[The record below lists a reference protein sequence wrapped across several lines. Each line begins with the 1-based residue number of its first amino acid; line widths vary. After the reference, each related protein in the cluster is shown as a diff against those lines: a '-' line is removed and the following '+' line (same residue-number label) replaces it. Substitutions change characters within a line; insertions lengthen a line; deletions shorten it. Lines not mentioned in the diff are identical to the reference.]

1 VVDSPPLWYSLEL
14 DPGTS
19 DYFHLPRRVYVP
31 VGADS
36 PFLET
41 EARHASLE
49 GLAHALER
57 AAGEKPEMAAD
68 VDIQRFLRVWPRYA
82 DLERYLA
89 VDNATFARA
98 VARAVLDED
107 PQAAPALAALGVL
120 AAREG
125 DWTEAERLSGE
136 ALEVAPAHA
145 PTRLQ
150 HALALAGAGRR
161 DEALE
166 ELERLVRHPRVQ
178 AVARLWRHE
187 IRSAPAEAL
196 PERLRAASDAFAE
209 SSEEAGS
216 GMRAWRALAATFP
229 ENPEVLFTRAL
240 RPGEATDDGERE
252 TLLRRA
258 LAADPDHV
266 PAAVA
271 LATLLRRTGRPEEAE
286 RFLVER
292 LTARPR
298 NPLLLAARGQAL
310 EQLDRREEALAAY
323 RAVFDGPLSLVP
335 PAAFAAAGP
344 GLFRL
349 APPEATAR
357 LLKDAVEAR
366 PGDPLPHEMLARL
379 DELREGRERAERRL
393 RDGIR
398 ACGPLPV
405 LEYALGDLLRRSG
418 RRVEAEGLFK
428 VLAKRHPRSPL
439 GHRGLGDL
447 AVEEQPAEALEHY
460 RRALTID
467 PWLPL
472 PGHDYLRGVAAL
484 RGGEAASARRWLER
498 AVAAEP
504 DNPRYW
510 CDLGAALFYMGDL
523 DRALAATERARSLRP
538 EHPGFLHNLAVYHRE
553 RFRRHPITGWRSG
566 WASRRLARASRRAL
580 RRAGPEAM
588 KRDLWQGPQAED
600 GPAAKGEPPPVS

>member
-1 VVDSPPLWYSLEL
+1 MVDSPPLWYSLEL

-19 DYFHLPRRVYVP
+19 DYFRLPRRVYVP

-68 VDIQRFLRVWPRYA
+68 VDIQHFLRVWPRYA

-89 VDNATFARA
+89 VGNPTFTRA
-98 VARAVLDED
+98 VARGVLDED
-107 PQAAPALAALGVL
+107 PHAAPALVALGVL

-125 DWTEAERLSGE
+125 DWAEAERLSGE
-136 ALEVAPAHA
+136 ALEVAPSHA

-161 DEALE
+161 EEALD
-166 ELERLVRHPRVQ
+166 ELERLTRHPRVQ

-187 IRSAPAEAL
+187 IRSAAPEAAPA
-196 PERLRAASDAFAE
+196 RLRAASEAFAE
-209 SSEEAGS
+209 SAEEEGS
-216 GMRAWRALAATFP
+216 GIRAWKALAAAFP
-229 ENPEVLFTRAL
+229 ENPEVLFTRAI
-240 RPGEATDDGERE
+240 RPGEAANDAERE
-252 TLLRRA
+252 PLLRRA
-258 LAADPDHV
+258 LAGDPEHA

-271 LATLLRRTGRPEEAE
+271 LATLLRQTGRAGEAE
-286 RFLVER
+286 SFLAER
-292 LTARPR
+292 LAERPR
-298 NPLLLAARGQAL
+298 NPLLHAARGQAL
-310 EQLDRREEALAAY
+310 EQLGRGDEALDAY

-349 APPEATAR
+349 APPETTAR
-357 LLKDAVEAR
+357 LLNDAVEAR

-379 DELREGRERAERRL
+379 DELREGRDRAERRL
-393 RDGIR
+393 RDAIR

-428 VLAKRHPRSPL
+428 VLVKRHPGSPL

-447 AVEEQPAEALEHY
+447 QVEEQPAAALEHY

-484 RGGEAASARRWLER
+484 RGGDPAAAREWLER

-510 CDLGAALFYMGDL
+510 CDLGAARFYEGNL
-523 DRALAATERARSLRP
+523 DQAVKATERARRLRP
-538 EHPGFLHNLAVYHRE
+538 DHPGFLHNLSVYHRE
-553 RFRRHPITGWRSG
+553 RFRRRPLTAWRSG
-566 WASRRLARASRRAL
+566 WAWWTLDRAARRAL

-588 KRDLWQGPQAED
+588 NRDLWRGPEAGDEAS
-600 GPAAKGEPPPVS
+600 GTGGSG